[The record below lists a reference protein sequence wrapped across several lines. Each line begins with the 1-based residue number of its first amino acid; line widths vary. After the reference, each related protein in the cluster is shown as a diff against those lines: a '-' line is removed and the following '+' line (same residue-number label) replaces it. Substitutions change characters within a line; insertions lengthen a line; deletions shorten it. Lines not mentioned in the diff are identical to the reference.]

1 MFENIGKKIVNAGKG
16 VVRGT
21 QTFSETVSLNA
32 RIDECRKNLNNCYSQ
47 LGQAYYTRA
56 QGNIPPEFKGIFDQI
71 QMLNQNIIQLQ
82 EQIKIVKG
90 IRQCPNCGAEV
101 PNNVM
106 FCGNCGYSMPPVQ
119 SRGSANGPV
128 CSNCGAPLEAGAA
141 FCTNCGAKAA
151 QPEQPDLGGG
161 FPETSPQPAPGAYM
175 QPEPYSQPEVQNT
188 VFAKTEPEPI
198 PQPEPAGRVCPNCG
212 TPAAEDAAFCN
223 ECGASLL
230 TEEKPRESYSYGGP
244 GSAPS
249 DEDARQPEFS
259 PSGAGMM
266 EAPSDLDQP
275 SGFEYQNFQ
284 QSSDMKENTPAGKVC
299 PSCGTRLEEDAV
311 FCSECGTRVG

>member
-128 CSNCGAPLEAGAA
+128 CSNCGAPLEA
-141 FCTNCGAKAA
+141 
-151 QPEQPDLGGG
+151 
-161 FPETSPQPAPGAYM
+161 
-175 QPEPYSQPEVQNT
+175 
-188 VFAKTEPEPI
+188 
-198 PQPEPAGRVCPNCG
+198 
-212 TPAAEDAAFCN
+212 
-223 ECGASLL
+223 
-230 TEEKPRESYSYGGP
+230 
-244 GSAPS
+244 
-249 DEDARQPEFS
+249 
-259 PSGAGMM
+259 
-266 EAPSDLDQP
+266 
-275 SGFEYQNFQ
+275 
-284 QSSDMKENTPAGKVC
+284 
-299 PSCGTRLEEDAV
+299 
-311 FCSECGTRVG
+311 